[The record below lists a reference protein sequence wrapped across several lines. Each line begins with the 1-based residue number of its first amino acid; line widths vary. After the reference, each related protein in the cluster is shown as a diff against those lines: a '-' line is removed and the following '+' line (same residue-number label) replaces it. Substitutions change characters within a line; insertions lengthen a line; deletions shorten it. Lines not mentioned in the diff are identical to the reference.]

1 VSESLISTLAVVGV
15 LLLSFI
21 PVNLKIGADLSK
33 VLKLYAMGLL
43 FRALFIL
50 GAFFNGA
57 RIEVLIGI
65 MVSVVLEVV
74 ALARIGI
81 VGSRKEILV

>member
-1 VSESLISTLAVVGV
+1 MTETLMSSLGIVGV
-15 LLLSFI
+15 LLLTFI
-21 PVNLKIGADLSK
+21 PVNMKIGDELWR
-33 VLKLYAMGLL
+33 VMLLYVMGFA

-65 MVSVVLEVV
+65 MITVALEVT
-74 ALARIGI
+74 ALARIGMEDA
-81 VGSRKEILV
+81 RKEAIA